1 MDSFSS
7 QDTDFLA
14 SRRAFTPES
23 SPIQTSR
30 PVSPIS
36 LSFAANG
43 AVVVDLEFDNEEL
56 LSVIPETPQPQPAL
70 ISPPVQR
77 NNAATYRERLNIHT
91 LRHIAGFTL
100 DRISAT
106 IQKPISTIGDIARQ
120 LITPPK
126 HRLNHIL
133 DTPARR
139 ELVIFI
145 QADPAYRRMTLG
157 KLLHAIRYTCSE
169 STVRRAGELSDPSA
183 TLSTLSPCCVIDYN
197 KSS

>member
-1 MDSFSS
+1 MDSFGP
-7 QDTDFLA
+7 QDTDFLLA

-23 SPIQTSR
+23 SPIPTSR

-36 LSFAANG
+36 FSFAANG
-43 AVVVDLEFDNEEL
+43 AVVVDLEFDDEEL
-56 LSVIPETPQPQPAL
+56 LSVIPETPQPQPIL
-70 ISPPVQR
+70 ISPPPIQR
-77 NNAATYRERLNIHT
+77 NNPATYRERLGIHT

-100 DRISAT
+100 DRISAM

-126 HRLNHIL
+126 RRLNHIL

-145 QADPAYRRMTLG
+145 
-157 KLLHAIRYTCSE
+157 
-169 STVRRAGELSDPSA
+169 
-183 TLSTLSPCCVIDYN
+183 
-197 KSS
+197 